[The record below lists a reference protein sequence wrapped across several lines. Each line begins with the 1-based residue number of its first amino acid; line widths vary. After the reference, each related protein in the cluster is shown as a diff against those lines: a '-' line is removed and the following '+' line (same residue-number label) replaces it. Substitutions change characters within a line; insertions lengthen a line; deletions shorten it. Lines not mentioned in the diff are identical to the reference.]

1 MGLLDMVEQMAGG
14 AGGGDNAKVAGGL
27 MEEIQSRPGGIGEV
41 LQSFHQNGMTGLV
54 QQWAGGQT
62 QPANRSDIQTS
73 LGSSGIVDSIA
84 QRTGLSPDAV
94 KTGLAVIV
102 PVVIKH
108 MASSGH
114 VTPEGQPTGTTPDA
128 GGLLQSVLGHIM

>member
-14 AGGGDNAKVAGGL
+14 VPGGDNAKVAGGL

-54 QQWAGGQT
+54 QQWAGGQS
-62 QPANRSDIQTS
+62 QAANQSDIES
-73 LGSSGIVDSIA
+73 GLGSSGIVDSIA
-84 QRTGLSPDAV
+84 QRTGLSPEAV

-102 PVVIKH
+102 PVVVKH
-108 MASSGH
+108 MASQGH
-114 VTPEGQPTGTTPDA
+114 VTPEGQPTGSTPDA
-128 GGLLQSVLGHIM
+128 GGLLQSVLGHLA

>member
-62 QPANRSDIQTS
+62 QAANPGDIEAG
-73 LGSSGIVDSIA
+73 LGSSGLVDSIA
-84 QRTGLSPDAV
+84 QRTGLSADAV

-102 PVVIKH
+102 PVVVKH
-108 MASSGH
+108 MASNGH
-114 VTPEGQPTGTTPDA
+114 VTADGQPTGTTPDA
-128 GGLLQSVLGHIM
+128 GGLLQSVLSHLG